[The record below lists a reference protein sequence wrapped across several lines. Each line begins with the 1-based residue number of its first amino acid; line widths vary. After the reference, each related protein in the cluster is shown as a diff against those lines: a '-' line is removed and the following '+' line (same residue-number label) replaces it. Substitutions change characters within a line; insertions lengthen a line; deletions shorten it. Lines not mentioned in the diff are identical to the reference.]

1 MYLVFILF
9 VAYAVFSLICVVKAY
24 RRGLSDGMKA
34 ASGNEV
40 IEEKN
45 RAPDE
50 ESQDSYMKSII
61 EANIENYNGGAENQ
75 IDYKGKD

>member
-1 MYLVFILF
+1 
-9 VAYAVFSLICVVKAY
+9 
-24 RRGLSDGMKA
+24 MKA
-34 ASGNEV
+34 ASGEEV

-61 EANIENYNGGAENQ
+61 ESNIENYNGGAENQ
-75 IDYKGKD
+75 IDYQFNA